1 MILEQQVLTPTT
13 HTTGWLAMRRMSDQ
27 GRRSPYAEYAEHV
40 GPQVPGGGEAPKIKV
55 AKKMSW

>member
-1 MILEQQVLTPTT
+1 
-13 HTTGWLAMRRMSDQ
+13 MRRMSDQ